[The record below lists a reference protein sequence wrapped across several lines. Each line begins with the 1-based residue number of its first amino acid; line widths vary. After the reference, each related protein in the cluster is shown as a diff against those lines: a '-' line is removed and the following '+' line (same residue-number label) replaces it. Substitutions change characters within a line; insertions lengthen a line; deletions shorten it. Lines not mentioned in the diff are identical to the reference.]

1 MFKETSKRSLIF
13 IPLTQGVFFLLRIL
27 RFAPS
32 LVFKNWVIMC
42 HFVVFFMFILL
53 EVTSLLGSV
62 IYSSIKLGKFQLLF
76 LQIFFEPHFLLS
88 FWDSNYTCSTA
99 RFCPSLCLIFFSAFF
114 PSMFQLGNFY
124 FCILSSDILSS

>member
-88 FWDSNYTCSTA
+88 SCVWLKHIPDYIKDLS
-99 RFCPSLCLIFFSAFF
+99 
-114 PSMFQLGNFY
+114 GK
-124 FCILSSDILSS
+124 LSSKAIGEEPHEFWGCQKPLCAM